1 VWQRTSQTEQ
11 VTEEDRPAPWAP
23 LEPGPPETTPGSGPP
38 PPAPSLP
45 WQTPAPWDAA
55 YTALPKAGDSRTGPL
70 PLHPMTLSDILDGAF
85 KLLKANW
92 RTVVLIT
99 AAFVVPLH
107 VVSAFVQRNLYG
119 GHSIFQAV
127 NDPALRSSANNRND
141 AQLIVGLV
149 VALIGLLVAP
159 FVAGA
164 ISKVVAASYLGGEET
179 VGSALRATGRRTG
192 ALLGA
197 WFLVH
202 VLEVIGGVLCLL
214 PGLIVMSLF
223 VAVAPA
229 IVIEELGP
237 IRGMRRS
244 WRLMWP
250 RIFPV
255 MGVALLSGLLAS
267 AVGNALG
274 TVPNLAALA
283 IGLKYAWPLLA
294 AGSILAALVTTP
306 FVAIVATL
314 LYFDG
319 RIRQE
324 GFDLQLMADDLA
336 RRPLP

>member
-1 VWQRTSQTEQ
+1 
-11 VTEEDRPAPWAP
+11 VTPEDRPPWAP
-23 LEPGPPETTPGSGPP
+23 LEPAGGPSPAPPEP
-38 PPAPSLP
+38 LP
-45 WQTPAPWDAA
+45 WQSPQPWAA
-55 YTALPKAGDSRTGPL
+55 AFPKAGDYRTGPL

-92 RTVVLIT
+92 RTVLLIT

-107 VVSAFVQRNLYG
+107 LIAAFVQRNLYG
-119 GHSIFQAV
+119 GRSLFDAV
-127 NDPALRSSANNRND
+127 NNPALQSTSGDNARFLVA
-141 AQLIVGLV
+141 GV
-149 VALIGLLVAP
+149 VALVSLLVTP

-179 VGSALRATGRRTG
+179 VGSALRATGRRAW
-192 ALLGA
+192 ALFGA
-197 WFLVH
+197 WILVH
-202 VLEVIGGVLCLL
+202 ILEVIGGVLCIL
-214 PGLIVMSLF
+214 PGLIAMATF

-244 WRLMWP
+244 ARLIWP
-250 RIFPV
+250 RLFPV
-255 MGVALLSGLLAS
+255 MGVALLSGVLAS

-274 TVPNLAALA
+274 TVPSFAALA

-294 AGSILAALVTTP
+294 AGSILSALITTP

-314 LYFDG
+314 IYFDG

-324 GFDLQLMADDLA
+324 GFDLQVMADALA
-336 RRPLP
+336 RRPPA

>member
-1 VWQRTSQTEQ
+1 
-11 VTEEDRPAPWAP
+11 VTPEDRPPWAP
-23 LEPGPPETTPGSGPP
+23 LEPAGGP
-38 PPAPSLP
+38 PPAPPEALP
-45 WQTPAPWDAA
+45 WQSPQPWAA
-55 YTALPKAGDSRTGPL
+55 AFPKAGDYRTGPL

-92 RTVVLIT
+92 RTVLLIT

-107 VVSAFVQRNLYG
+107 LIAAFVQRNLYG
-119 GHSIFQAV
+119 GRSLFDAV
-127 NDPALRSSANNRND
+127 NNPALQSTSGDNARFLVA
-141 AQLIVGLV
+141 GV
-149 VALIGLLVAP
+149 VALVSLLVTP

-179 VGSALRATGRRTG
+179 VGSALRATGRRAW

-197 WFLVH
+197 WILVH
-202 VLEVIGGVLCLL
+202 ILEVIGGVLCIL
-214 PGLIVMSLF
+214 PGLIVMATF

-244 WRLMWP
+244 ARLLWP
-250 RIFPV
+250 RLFPV
-255 MGVALLSGLLAS
+255 MGIALVAGFLANV
-267 AVGNALG
+267 VGNVLG
-274 TVPNLAALA
+274 TVPSFAALA

-294 AGSILAALVTTP
+294 VGSILSALITTP

-314 LYFDG
+314 IYFDG

-324 GFDLQLMADDLA
+324 GLDLELMADELA
-336 RRPLP
+336 RHSST